1 MGRADIERARKQL
14 VTLAAY
20 LDRIAPDAASSLREG
35 MEETLTVTR
44 LRIDPALAIH
54 LVTTNPI
61 ESAFSCVRRLT
72 GRVKRWRSGMM
83 KHRWCATGLLDAEKR
98 FRRIKGFSSM
108 PLWSQRRRSH
118 NGSGEPLREF
128 QLRAGQRPPQWLI
141 YITVSDLDASI
152 KACV

>member
-1 MGRADIERARKQL
+1 
-14 VTLAAY
+14 
-20 LDRIAPDAASSLREG
+20 

-108 PLWSQRRRSH
+108 P
-118 NGSGEPLREF
+118 
-128 QLRAGQRPPQWLI
+128 QLVRA
-141 YITVSDLDASI
+141 LDAAVVTEKKI
-152 KACV
+152 A